1 VGLEFGIHG
10 FQPYRTDQV
19 WVRRFGDCKDQ
30 ATLLVTLL
38 ESAGIPAHL
47 VLVRSRPLGRLD
59 DALPALGLFDHV
71 IVWLPESHRFVD
83 TTDRTIGFGVLPS
96 SDVGAQALIL
106 DPARSGKLTRVPVP
120 AAAQNSIEAE
130 YSVILRGDGRGTIDG
145 RIRFRGIRA
154 STFRKRFT
162 NKSLRVQQIARLV
175 NGRYPGAR
183 LNSHS
188 LSDPSQLGRPLE
200 LTFSAHAPGVAQ
212 RAGQRARI
220 LRPIGGDGLASI
232 FAPRAK
238 RKHAISLGVPAR
250 YRFRFSYIL
259 PPGWELEDMPV
270 SGKEEAPFGRYEIRW
285 HKEVGAIRGE
295 LLFQLNQDQVEGA
308 DYPAFYK
315 FMQRFDAAIRPAL
328 RLKIKGEGG
337 V

>member
-1 VGLEFGIHG
+1 V
-10 FQPYRTDQV
+10 
-19 WVRRFGDCKDQ
+19 
-30 ATLLVTLL
+30 A
-38 ESAGIPAHL
+38 
-47 VLVRSRPLGRLD
+47 LVRSRPRGRLR

-71 IVWLPESHRFVD
+71 IVWLPDSHRFVD

-96 SDVGAQALIL
+96 SDVGAQVLIL
-106 DPARSGKLTRVPVP
+106 DPARSGVLGRIPVP
-120 AAAQNSIEAE
+120 PAAQNTIDAE
-130 YSVILRGDGRGTIDG
+130 YSVVLRGDGRGTIEG
-145 RIRFRGIRA
+145 RVRFRGVRA

-175 NGRYPGAR
+175 NGRYPGAQ

-188 LSDPSQLGRPLE
+188 LSDPRQLSRPLE
-200 LTFSAHAPGVAQ
+200 LTFTAHAPGVAQ
-212 RAGQRARI
+212 RVGQGARI

-250 YRFRFSYIL
+250 YRFRFTYIL
-259 PPGWELEDMPV
+259 PAGWSLRSMP
-270 SGKEEAPFGRYEIRW
+270 KDDREETPFGRYEIRW
-285 HKEVGAIRGE
+285 LKEVGAIRGE
-295 LLFQLNQDQVEGA
+295 LLFQLDRDQVEA
-308 DYPAFYK
+308 PDYPAFYN

-328 RLKIKGEGG
+328 RLKISREGG